1 MGATAACTC
10 SGKNTPDAVALG
22 CGGPG
27 TGTRCRHLGG
37 DEGDVYYVTLDK
49 ADGEKLGLEVNCAAA
64 GDAMPVRRVTG
75 GLAERW
81 NDVNPESRI
90 EAGDSI
96 FEVNGVR
103 GTSAT
108 LSERC
113 RDDQILR
120 LKIRRTALA

>member
-49 ADGEKLGLEVNCAAA
+49 ADGEKLGLEVN
-64 GDAMPVRRVTG
+64 
-75 GLAERW
+75 
-81 NDVNPESRI
+81 PESRI

>member
-64 GDAMPVRRVTG
+64 GDAMPV
-75 GLAERW
+75 
-81 NDVNPESRI
+81 NPESRI